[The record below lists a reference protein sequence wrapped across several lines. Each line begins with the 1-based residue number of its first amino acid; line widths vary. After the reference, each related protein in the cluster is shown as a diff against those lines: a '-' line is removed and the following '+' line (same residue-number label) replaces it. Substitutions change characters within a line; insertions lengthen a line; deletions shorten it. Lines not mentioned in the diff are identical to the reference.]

1 MTVHID
7 SERFL
12 RPSDTDR
19 VRRNYRRIQ
28 VQRLFALARNFVI
41 VMAVLVASIALVRRT
56 QSDARFAVRHVEIT
70 GAVHSDR
77 EQVNRLA
84 GRYVG
89 MNLFRLDIAVV
100 RHDLASLV
108 WVSRVEVEKKLPDS
122 LRIHVV
128 ERTPVALAQD
138 GGHGR
143 ISYVDE
149 RGIAFAEV
157 SPAVGDA
164 DFPLIVG
171 ARGSEMV
178 RCIDVLRSLRQ
189 RDPEMYGRIS
199 EVRPLPPHGFAFFD
213 RDLGTFVYA
222 SGEDFPAKW
231 RDLVA
236 VVRAEK
242 FARGDILYADLR
254 FADRI
259 FLKPARA
266 IGAPAGMPRVIA
278 PAEITN

>member
-1 MTVHID
+1 MTVHVD

-12 RPSDTDR
+12 RPSEPDR

-28 VQRLFALARNFVI
+28 MQRLLALARNFVI

-77 EQVNRLA
+77 DQVNRLA
-84 GRYVG
+84 ERYVG
-89 MNLFRLDIAVV
+89 MNLFRLDIGVV
-100 RHDLASLV
+100 RHDLASLL
-108 WVSRVEVEKKLPDS
+108 WVSRVEVEKKLPDT

-138 GGHGR
+138 DGHGR
-143 ISYVDE
+143 VSYVDE
-149 RGIAFAEV
+149 QGIAFAEV

-171 ARGSEMV
+171 ARGKDMA
-178 RCIDVLRSLRQ
+178 RCIEVLRRLRQ
-189 RDPEMYGRIS
+189 HEPELYARIS

-213 RDLGTFVYA
+213 RRLGTFVYA

-231 RDLVA
+231 RDLTA
-236 VVRAEK
+236 IGRAEN
-242 FARGDILYADLR
+242 FTRGDIVYADLR

-259 FLKPARA
+259 FLKPAHA
-266 IGAPAGMPRVIA
+266 IGVTAGTPRLIA
-278 PAEITN
+278 PAQITN